1 MKDLKEVL
9 KFGEISDVEFYLDYY
24 EMIEELF
31 KHRTSP
37 PKSFFEE
44 RKLLINRLEELS
56 LQSEN
61 NNQLI
66 CNLDWIQ

>member
-66 CNLDWIQ
+66 CNLD